1 MYLGPLTKVRVE
13 LADTVEGGVQTIEA
27 IVTNDGT
34 KLEPARGHQVDIA
47 LPPDSLHVIPG
58 DVSDEV
64 AVPDPEEAVAD
75 IPASG
80 PAFRPAG
87 QDSRLAKSV
96 SAPVVSPRLPRDM
109 ATIASV
115 MPTMLTTSMTVA
127 SVFSAGDVFPRTAL

>member
-1 MYLGPLTKVRVE
+1 MRVE

-58 DVSDEV
+58 DVSAEV
-64 AVPDPEEAVAD
+64 AVPDPEGVAVPFS
-75 IPASG
+75 PA
-80 PAFRPAG
+80 AV

-96 SAPVVSPRLPRDM
+96 RAPVVSPRLPRDM

-127 SVFSAGDVFPRTAL
+127 SAFSAGTCSRRAP